1 MRAVRRAH
9 VEGGKL
15 IVFLPTANQ
24 TKLYAQVPFA
34 FCQIL
39 NALHHALIEHD
50 FCSKSIFAHVR
61 CSA

>member
-24 TKLYAQVPFA
+24 TKLYAQVHSIFYQH
-34 FCQIL
+34 F
-39 NALHHALIEHD
+39 NALHHALI
-50 FCSKSIFAHVR
+50 
-61 CSA
+61 